1 MLRPPT
7 TMENIKTETGKYLKT
22 SFLFALG
29 FVCFAIVSFVWRS
42 DSINNFWKVL
52 AIAIFAV
59 LTLATFKKENLTKFA
74 GFCFLMI
81 GLNYVLSDTSIEFY
95 WKMAASLIV
104 LAQLG
109 TIGKEIV
116 KDSKEAINSETSGHS

>member
-1 MLRPPT
+1 
-7 TMENIKTETGKYLKT
+7 MENIKTELENIKT

-42 DSINNFWKVL
+42 DSISNLWKIL
-52 AIAIFAV
+52 AIAIFGV
-59 LTLATFKKENLTKFA
+59 LILTTFKKDNLTKFA

-81 GLNYVLSDTSIEFY
+81 GLNYVLSDSSLELY

-104 LAQLG
+104 LVQLG
-109 TIGKEIV
+109 TIGKETT
-116 KDSKEAINSETSGHS
+116 KDSKGAITSGEKGPA